1 MPHPRSTPE
10 ADMSE
15 TLDRRKPALIVAA
28 GFIGG
33 LGAWVWAVTVG
44 PSPLLPDPVLAIP
57 SYMFLGA
64 IAGFLGVYL
73 IAKTDPAETTH
84 AIAFS
89 LACGVFWGPV
99 ISGAE
104 AIVNRSKVEQASR
117 EVAAQ
122 QAAVVRA
129 QAEVADTAQRVQA
142 DLAGVAQKAQE
153 LDRARREI
161 MALSQ
166 SGVAVSPEIR
176 NRLERID
183 TVEIRRELEASSAR
197 LELLGQ
203 ELQEIHL
210 QARLPTDPPTG

>member
-1 MPHPRSTPE
+1 MPLPRSTPK

-15 TLDRRKPALIVAA
+15 TLDRRKPVLIVAA

-73 IAKTDPAETTH
+73 IAKTDPAQTTH

-122 QAAVVRA
+122 QVAVVRA
-129 QAEVADTAQRVQA
+129 QHEIATQAQRGQA
-142 DLAGVAQKAQE
+142 DLESVVQKAQE
-153 LDRARREI
+153 LDRTRQQI
-161 MALSQ
+161 MALAQ
-166 SGVAVSPEIR
+166 GGVPLSPEIR
-176 NRLERID
+176 NRLERIN
-183 TVEIRRELEASSAR
+183 TEGIRRELGSSAAR
-197 LELLGQ
+197 LEVIGQ

-210 QARLPTDPPTG
+210 QARLPTEPPTG